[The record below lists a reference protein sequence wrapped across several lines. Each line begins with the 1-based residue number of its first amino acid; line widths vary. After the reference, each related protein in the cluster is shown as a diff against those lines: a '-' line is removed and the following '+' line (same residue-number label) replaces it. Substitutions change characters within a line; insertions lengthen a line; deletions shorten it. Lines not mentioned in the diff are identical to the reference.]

1 MGIPWVFLLLSVVIP
16 SPFAITKVPAPT
28 IFVVDALSSSST
40 RRPPRI
46 RPGRQSPTAAPP
58 DEMSYGGDGGER
70 SKENSITSVNAS
82 DSSKNNSNS
91 SNNKNDNN
99 KHEQAL
105 RDPSLL
111 TTIRFSDRTD
121 LHPSTVEALTE
132 GFGIRTM
139 TVVQARTYEA
149 ARGGRSV
156 LARSKTGSGK
166 TLAFLLPVLER
177 ILDAEAGTEFR
188 PGRSIGCVVLA
199 PTRELA
205 IQIADQAEILVRFHN
220 QHRTAGR
227 KDLRVACIYGECD
240 RREGTPTETGGFDFE
255 SDLIRE
261 DRVGSRF
268 EVMKSELTDYS

>member
-1 MGIPWVFLLLSVVIP
+1 
-16 SPFAITKVPAPT
+16 
-28 IFVVDALSSSST
+28 
-40 RRPPRI
+40 
-46 RPGRQSPTAAPP
+46 
-58 DEMSYGGDGGER
+58 MSYVGGGER
-70 SKENSITSVNAS
+70 SNENTVASTNTDNDGEKSSSSSSSSV
-82 DSSKNNSNS
+82 DSG
-91 SNNKNDNN
+91 NNKN

-139 TVVQARTYEA
+139 TVVQARTYET